1 MHQNTIKNGYCG
13 ENQIGFELQK
23 LYIKNTIKNVHCG
36 ENQMNLFDKIL
47 TKKNTLKTFFLADFG
62 MSF

>member
-47 TKKNTLKTFFLADFG
+47 TKKKHFKNGYFSRILV
-62 MSF
+62 